1 LVALGAH
8 QDAATQ
14 ASSRERVLVRDVWF
28 LGLGMGE
35 QTVYIVDDDDA
46 VRRALSFA
54 LQAEGFRVESFGSA
68 RVFLDS
74 DMPRRGCLITDVRM
88 PGMDGLELQRE
99 VKARHLRVTVIVIT
113 GHGDVPIAVQAMIA
127 GAVDFLEKPFEH
139 EILVAS
145 IKRALELNQT
155 KSNSIEEAN
164 KAKEAM
170 DLLTDRELDVL
181 NILVRGQ
188 PNKIIAHELGIS
200 IRTVEV
206 HRSNIMKKTRARSLS
221 DLVRITIA
229 VDRNPNPGP

>member
-1 LVALGAH
+1 LGAH
-8 QDAATQ
+8 PDTATQ
-14 ASSRERVLVRDVWF
+14 AEVANVYWF
-28 LGLGMGE
+28 AIVVVFWFGMVE
-35 QTVYIVDDDDA
+35 QTIFIVDDDDA

-68 RVFLDS
+68 RVFLDN
-74 DMPRRGCLITDVRM
+74 DLPRRGCLITDVRM

-99 VKARHLRVTVIVIT
+99 VKARHLPLSVIVMT
-113 GHGDVPIAVQAMIA
+113 GHGDVPIAVQAMMA

-145 IKRALELNQT
+145 IRRALELNLT
-155 KSNSIEEAN
+155 KSNFIEEAR
-164 KAKEAM
+164 KARETV
-170 DLLTDRELDVL
+170 DLLTDREQSVL

-229 VDRNPNPGP
+229 VDRSPSAGPP